1 MEFIQVAYCCSVP
14 FLVLLYCIQGKNGR
28 LLAVNLLAVAVFLL
42 IGHSFFLL
50 RQLVALYQLA
60 KQWQLPRLR
69 MLAVP
74 GMGAF
79 RLLLEILLPFLSFS
93 PKIRKGIGL
102 PVVLLVLL
110 LLNHPLYTWNTYD
123 LFTKIPLYLSLF
135 CSAYALF
142 WLLNLLPYQMQEV

>member
-14 FLVLLYCIQGKNGR
+14 FFALLYCIQGKDRR

-42 IGHSFFLL
+42 IGHSFFLVW
-50 RQLVALYQLA
+50 QAAALYQFA
-60 KQWQLPRLR
+60 KQWQLPRFR
-69 MLAVP
+69 IVAEP
-74 GMGAF
+74 GMAAF

-93 PKIRKGIGL
+93 SKIRRGIGL
-102 PVVLLVLL
+102 PVVLLALL
-110 LLNHPLYTWNTYD
+110 LVNHPPNTWNTYD